1 MNRRILLG
9 LLVLATALLI
19 PIAYRTYSILT
30 NAAIV
35 TSRVEGLGG
44 SVGVW
49 ADPFNGPDE
58 LHFAPAFEGHV
69 PRVTDDSLVDL
80 APYLQKLNIAS
91 INLTKTNITDEGVD
105 ALVKAC
111 CQTLQALELDAT
123 DITDVSLGLLESCP
137 RLRHLTVPKSA
148 LTDSGIRSLAKMKSL
163 KVLIVHGC
171 SPEDPQI
178 TRLMKETDH
187 RIDIRCE
194 E

>member
-1 MNRRILLG
+1 MNRRSWIALF
-9 LLVLATALLI
+9 VLATALLI
-19 PIAYRTYSILT
+19 PILYRVYSVLT
-30 NAAIV
+30 NAAVV
-35 TSRVEGLGG
+35 TSRVEGLDG

-58 LHFAPAFEGHV
+58 IHFAPPFEGHV
-69 PRVTDDSLVDL
+69 SRVTDESLIDL
-80 APYLQKLNIAS
+80 APYLRKLSISS
-91 INLTKTNITDEGVD
+91 INLSETNITDEGVD

-111 CQTLQALELDAT
+111 CPTLQVLELKAT
-123 DITDVSLGLLESCP
+123 DITDASLGLLESCP

-148 LTDSGIRSLAKMKSL
+148 LTDSGIRSLAKMESL
-163 KVLIVHGC
+163 KVLIVYGC

-194 E
+194 